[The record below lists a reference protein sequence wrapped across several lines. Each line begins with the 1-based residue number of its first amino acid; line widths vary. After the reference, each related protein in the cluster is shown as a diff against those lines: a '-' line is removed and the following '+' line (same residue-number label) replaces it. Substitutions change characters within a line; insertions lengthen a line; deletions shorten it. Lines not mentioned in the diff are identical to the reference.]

1 MKAPREQFAINVQAY
16 INRIRNKDK
25 RRYAQDY
32 WRYLQGKGKSP
43 KASTYN
49 VSCMALQGVRL
60 QLENFKEGTC
70 HSR

>member
-1 MKAPREQFAINVQAY
+1 MNVRDY
-16 INRIRNKDK
+16 INRIRNEDK

-32 WRYLQGKGKSP
+32 WRYLQGKSKSP

-60 QLENFKEGTC
+60 QLEKFKEKT
-70 HSR
+70 